1 MADNSRTQPSENRSV
16 ARRTDALHP
25 FPAFR
30 RDMERLFEDF
40 FSVFGMPGRGN
51 GQQPAMPGAV
61 MAPRMDVSE
70 TENEIRITADLPGV
84 SEKDVEIRLID
95 DVLTISGET
104 RIERDE
110 QKEDFH
116 LVERARGAFARS
128 LRLPFRVDAKDVR
141 ANFQDGVLTI
151 TIPKPQEARERV
163 QRIEV
168 GRDQAGAGGEQSA
181 VSGSQTPQAGGSQ
194 SSAEQRQPETAAG

>member
-1 MADNSRTQPSENRSV
+1 M
-16 ARRTDALHP
+16 
-25 FPAFR
+25 
-30 RDMERLFEDF
+30 
-40 FSVFGMPGRGN
+40 
-51 GQQPAMPGAV
+51 
-61 MAPRMDVSE
+61 
-70 TENEIRITADLPGV
+70 

-116 LVERARGAFARS
+116 LVERARGTFARS
-128 LRLPFRVDAKDVR
+128 LRLPFRVDAKDVQ

-168 GRDQAGAGGEQSA
+168 GRDQTSSGDQQRAGGGQSTAQSTVPAQEQERA
-181 VSGSQTPQAGGSQ
+181 T
-194 SSAEQRQPETAAG
+194 ETAAG

>member
-1 MADNSRTQPSENRSV
+1 MSDNSRQRSESRSL
-16 ARRTDALHP
+16 ARRGEAMHP

-30 RDMERLFEDF
+30 RDFERLFEEF
-40 FSVFGMPGRGN
+40 FSVFGMPLRAD
-51 GQQPAMPGAV
+51 GQQGGMQRAM

-95 DVLTISGET
+95 DVLTISGDT

-116 LVERARGAFARS
+116 LVERARGTFARS
-128 LRLPFRVDAKDVR
+128 LRLPFRVDAKDVQ

-168 GRDQAGAGGEQSA
+168 GRDQTSSDDQQRAGGGQSTAQSTSQQQQEQER
-181 VSGSQTPQAGGSQ
+181 TT
-194 SSAEQRQPETAAG
+194 ETAAG

>member
-1 MADNSRTQPSENRSV
+1 MSDDSRQRSENRFL
-16 ARRTDALHP
+16 ARRGEAMHP
-25 FPAFR
+25 LPAFR
-30 RDMERLFEDF
+30 RDFERLFEDF
-40 FSVFGMPGRGN
+40 FSVFGMPLRTD
-51 GQQPAMPGAV
+51 GQQGGTHRAV

-116 LVERARGAFARS
+116 LVERARGTFARS

-141 ANFQDGVLTI
+141 ANFKDGVLTI

-168 GRDQAGAGGEQSA
+168 GRDQAGAGGEQSS
-181 VSGSQTPQAGGSQ
+181 VSGSQPQQAGGSQ